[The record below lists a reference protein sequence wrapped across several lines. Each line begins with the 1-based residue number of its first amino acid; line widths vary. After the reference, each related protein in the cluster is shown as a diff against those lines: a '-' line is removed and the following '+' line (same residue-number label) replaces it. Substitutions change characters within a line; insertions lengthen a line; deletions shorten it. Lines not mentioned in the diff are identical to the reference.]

1 MIKNTF
7 LGLGPMSTE
16 VINSLD
22 FFSKKYKKKIMLI
35 CSRNQIESEKLGG
48 GYVNNFS
55 TTDFANFVKSKKNK
69 LLIMSRDHCGPFKR
83 DGIIKNKKNL
93 NTEVN
98 NCKIS
103 LLDDIKNDFKILHID
118 TSECGG
124 QKYAIADELIRFS
137 NEAAKKLNKKIH
149 FEFGC
154 ESHGVLIN
162 FKQFKKDAE
171 FFSNYQ
177 NKQFIV
183 CHTGSLVKSIFQVGQ
198 FDVDS
203 IKTMKKIAN
212 DNGLLL
218 KEHNCDYLTN
228 EQIKL
233 RTDHGI
239 DAINIAPELGV
250 IQTNLIFNVSKKLRL
265 EKELNLFQKLV
276 LKKGKWKK
284 WNYNNENNQIKFYSA
299 GHYHFSSKIYKNL
312 INKINHKLNFQK
324 LLNKSIERNLIKY
337 FN

>member
-7 LGLGPMSTE
+7 LGLGPMSLE

-22 FFSKKYKKKIMLI
+22 FFSKKYNKKIMLI
-35 CSRNQIESEKLGG
+35 CSRNQIESSKLGG

-55 TTDFANFVKSKKNK
+55 TSEFADFVKSKKNK

-83 DGIIKNKKNL
+83 DGIKKNKENL
-93 NTEVN
+93 KKEID

-118 TSECGG
+118 TSECGSA
-124 QKYAIADELIRFS
+124 KYEIAEELINFC
-137 NEAAKKLNKKIH
+137 NQTAKTNKKKIF

-154 ESHGVLIN
+154 EDHGVLTN
-162 FKQFKKDAE
+162 FKKFKKDAE
-171 FFSNYQ
+171 FFSKYK

-183 CHTGSLVKSIFQVGQ
+183 CQTGSLVKSTFQIGQ
-198 FDVDS
+198 FDINSVK
-203 IKTMKKIAN
+203 IMKKIAK

-218 KEHNCDYLTN
+218 KEHNCDYLN
-228 EQIKL
+228 FEQIQL
-233 RTDHGI
+233 RKEYGI
-239 DAINIAPELGV
+239 NAINIAPELGS
-250 IQTNLIFNVSKKLRL
+250 IQSNLTYNLAKK
-265 EKELNLFQKLV
+265 FQLDEEINSFYQFV

-284 WNYNNENNQIKFYSA
+284 WNYNNENNLIKYYSA
-299 GHYHFSSKIYKNL
+299 GHYHFGSKIYKTFL
-312 INKINHKLNFQK
+312 NKINRKVNFQN
-324 LLNKSIERNLIKY
+324 LLNKSIEKNLIRY